1 MKRASFVK
9 RFVAL
14 VLAAAI
20 VLPNVNWSAFRVSAA
35 EGGKTITAA
44 ELVAKNYELT
54 EAEANLLE
62 AGFLVGDTYEYTLP
76 SESGDELVK
85 IDTDNQKINAEKYGN
100 WVASKA
106 VIKADGVITETV
118 DLTKGNTYSY
128 DGNMFTVEV
137 TYTLNQAV
145 PAATQKGLLEAV
157 AYLNVS
163 TEDIASLANA
173 SVNGNLGTI
182 VTAMPALKQLAEGF
196 DYIPAIDGRG
206 EVQFGTAAQ
215 EAYAALQAQV
225 NANSGKLK
233 LAALNADVL
242 DFTATEYAVKNGEA
256 YKAEVETLY
265 ALLNAI
271 NEDEVTQNPNI
282 ADFLIMSDKEAEATQ
297 WEAMTDI
304 LAATVEQLK
313 PVAEAEWAALDTTL
327 FGNVNWDELDTLV
340 AAIAST
346 TAVADFNESLLV
358 ATDVVSANASMYNV
372 TVNVALYTAETKDS
386 TELTKTAAAPL
397 VLTLAE
403 NATPADVEAAI
414 AESGVEADAKA
425 AWGSKY
431 VAEGYERT
439 ATKVTANLTK
449 DIEYVI
455 EYKPV
460 DCKVTFGMGYTNVD
474 PITVPYGYDMTLPV
488 NTEEGKAYDYTIGEV
503 IYAQGSVY
511 EVKGDVTV
519 DRAAGKAYTSTD
531 LYSIIANNFAADNE
545 VAQQILKSGALK
557 GNVSVSVRKPDP
569 TDSENLL
576 KLEDGTLTATA
587 TYPASYNELNWVP
600 YTYGETGNENE
611 FSGTTASWAGKTAK
625 VQYVLELK
633 NFDVATVDAALKLA
647 ATLKGD
653 AKGHISTMNGLMNE
667 YSTIEGL
674 DDVKLAAMSGVIGSS
689 PLVDTNGD
697 GFVTRDDDKTTA
709 ANIVMQQYFKAIIDD
724 LLANSLNPKTGKLK
738 LYDIL
743 TAYDAQGLKYYYLNA
758 ETVKAEVDSLSSHL
772 TAMMDDEAKMAALEY
787 ILVAVGYADYVEKL
801 ATVEETM
808 AKVSEDL
815 TLPNANIDMTDANAL
830 EKLMQ
835 ALNAEEDVI
844 TGAAGIPY
852 LVSDVLTIN
861 DSSYKMIQVLV
872 DVNGETFTV
881 TTPSQLIGTEITAE
895 TIAALKAE
903 IEQKVADKLVNK
915 YPHYEC
921 VVTGDEV
928 VAGATIDKNL
938 NQTYTYTAKEYT
950 VDVAGTEQIITA
962 EKLTIALEKHASS
975 DYTYKY
981 TIDGE
986 VIDAAVKD
994 TYTFT
999 LQQLADLFV
1008 NDAYSITREEINLA
1022 VDKFET
1028 TFDKL
1033 NNSSDNEY
1041 QIVRDAEGN
1050 ITGLNVTIVGSKNGV
1065 MSFVEELVN
1074 AGYSYIALNGQPL
1087 MYKNAAG
1094 ELELSMQTMINALLA
1109 DTTFG
1114 SQTLID
1120 LGKNN
1125 GGEVLN
1131 SKLALG
1137 SSGNTSARMR
1147 SINATLDFD
1156 NLDFVLKL
1164 DGVPVKMLKVSNGL
1178 DAIKNYMSFQS
1189 AGDSM
1194 DVTLNLPEKVYEAYL
1209 TALLAT
1215 GELDKTDVNA
1225 IDNKIAFEFLYDYIE
1240 QIIENEDVTATTF
1253 ENTLKKLDNA
1263 VNKWTEY
1270 DVPDY
1275 NLSAYD
1281 EYYQMLREALMGKN
1295 VTIDAQPENCT
1306 FDFIGQGQSILK
1318 MLDVVGIEIPE
1329 NYDTY
1334 MAMIKELK
1342 DGETLEATV
1351 KAKLANTSR
1360 DFEAALIDVRN
1371 DRFVDKADFTNDLP
1385 ARLNEVTG
1393 AAVIVLLDDV
1403 DGDLTFN
1410 ATTVLDLNG
1419 KTVNGSITSNKN
1431 LIIVDSSLNN
1441 DNAGKVTGAISGTAT
1456 IIGGYYD
1463 DPSAEAFV
1471 KDGYKIVNK
1480 QVQNVLYTL
1489 STDANGGLAFDINS
1503 DILEEN
1509 IDRYTV
1515 FAAELAADVA
1525 VDLVANYYTTAALNV
1540 LVDDD
1545 TNQDNGFVAGWKMI
1559 YGFNFSDFVDLIQSD
1574 SIPTDLVNM
1583 GLDMVSLP
1591 DLACVANMITADL
1604 LDLDAI
1610 KAALNSNGTQAIAS
1624 YSAQIAPWMVK
1635 VDHIFEN
1642 GEDYLT
1648 FGITGNEDLAKS
1660 IQISLYIN
1668 GDNYTDEAV
1677 KVIEYLDKIIVEE
1690 NDETFFRLVD
1700 VEELTYADKHF
1711 NLAGG
1716 AKARVHLDLSDYTT
1730 AMAVIMAHGNPAKEA
1745 DIIAAIGNEAALKA
1759 IFDEFTVEEV
1769 FNAVKV
1775 LNRNDSLADIAK
1787 GYGIDMEPN
1796 KYLEKALIL
1805 SLSATG
1811 KVLERLEITGN
1822 EAKLG
1827 SLDQDGD
1834 GIYEYGPKSV
1844 SKSGTIT
1851 KRGYGVNLDLTTAEA
1866 TVIIDLFGEDCLW
1879 GDMDH
1884 DNDVDNYDATLVLQY
1899 YAKLIPV
1906 ENICEKKADVN
1917 DDGAIDN
1924 YDATLILQ
1932 HYAKL
1937 ISKFPVEE

>member
-35 EGGKTITAA
+35 EGEKTITAA

-54 EAEANLLE
+54 EAEANLLNSGIFVGE
-62 AGFLVGDTYEYTLP
+62 TYTYTVPSNATGELVVVDPDNHLITAGKFGNWVPVSAEIIAGGATQESGITFADEDADGIYTATYEYDGKMFYADVVYDLDMDVDAGVQENLMA
-76 SESGDELVK
+76 SMVYL
-85 IDTDNQKINAEKYGN
+85 NNATKD
-100 WVASKA
+100 VADVYEQDA
-106 VIKADGVITETV
+106 NLGVIA
-118 DLTKGNTYSY
+118 S
-128 DGNMFTVEV
+128 
-137 TYTLNQAV
+137 AV
-145 PAATQKGLLEAV
+145 PALERMIEGFTFEIAPGREITEKLSDTAAEAVRELRKQLNANDGKLDLQVSLEEYIAGKSAYLVAFGDEFKEEIKATYDLLKIIADDDQIGNINIPDYLEAWDM
-157 AYLNVS
+157 A
-163 TEDIASLANA
+163 
-173 SVNGNLGTI
+173 
-182 VTAMPALKQLAEGF
+182 
-196 DYIPAIDGRG
+196 
-206 EVQFGTAAQ
+206 
-215 EAYAALQAQV
+215 
-225 NANSGKLK
+225 
-233 LAALNADVL
+233 
-242 DFTATEYAVKNGEA
+242 
-256 YKAEVETLY
+256 
-265 ALLNAI
+265 
-271 NEDEVTQNPNI
+271 
-282 ADFLIMSDKEAEATQ
+282 AEAVQ
-297 WEAMTDI
+297 WEAMVSI
-304 LAATVEQLK
+304 LNQLISALK
-313 PVAEAEWAALDTTL
+313 PVAEAEWGSFTPAVLVKDADYAK
-327 FGNVNWDELDTLV
+327 LDTLV
-340 AAIAST
+340 AALT
-346 TAVADFNESLLV
+346 TNTAIEAKATLDAD
-358 ATDVVSANASMYNV
+358 TVVLQANASMYDV
-372 TVNVALYTAETKDS
+372 EVNVVLKTVEKEDANTLVDNKIGPTTVTLGKDASLSEVEDAIKAEDIENKAIKEWTDKGLYTEAKD
-386 TELTKTAAAPL
+386 
-397 VLTLAE
+397 
-403 NATPADVEAAI
+403 
-414 AESGVEADAKA
+414 
-425 AWGSKY
+425 
-431 VAEGYERT
+431 
-439 ATKVTANLTK
+439 K
-449 DIEYVI
+449 D
-455 EYKPV
+455 
-460 DCKVTFGMGYTNVD
+460 GYTR
-474 PITVPYGYDMTLPV
+474 TVETDLSSDGLTDNCAYTIVYTPKQYEVTYGYTPEEGEIAPEKVNYGYKMTLPKHADD
-488 NTEEGKAYDYTIGEV
+488 EKAYDYTVNGEKQ
-503 IYAQGSVY
+503 AQG
-511 EVKGDVTV
+511 TV
-519 DRAAGKAYTSTD
+519 ITITKATEIKRVEGKAYTAKT
-531 LYSIIANNFAADNE
+531 LYGIIADNVSSDK
-545 VAQQILKSGALK
+545 VASAILASGALFNDK
-557 GNVSVSVRKPDP
+557 AVNVRVPDAR
-569 TDSENLL
+569 DVEELL
-576 KLEDGTLTATA
+576 KLEGGQLEAADYDSNYEGLKWEPDTYGTTGTEESFGTQDIVAWTANAVTVKYKLSLTNVTNAQEIIDLAIDLDQDAEGQTATLDRL
-587 TYPASYNELNWVP
+587 ASYYDLMGQLDKTKLGAMNGVIDVQDEIDAATKAEMKATINKIINGHLDGQQLKLYNMIGEYLNEQGGGLYYY
-600 YTYGETGNENE
+600 YTNSNKVLDEINTLSSYITELLDNKDALTIVANAAGYGEYVDKIADIDTALADVKRDLKAPNAAIDLSSANLGKLVAALEMEGSVSADLKLETPYIVSSGLKATDSSYKVINVMIQVGNKSRTVSSDEILRGTAIDQAVIDGLEAQILAELSDMEIDAKYYERALGEGSDTVAAGDVLDKNLNVVYVYTPVAYTVKIEGEADQTITVENLQISLPKHSETGYRYDYTVDGKVVNSAIYNFEVAQLDKLFVDGVYTITRVAVNVAAEKLENKVND
-611 FSGTTASWAGKTAK
+611 FNSNGSGNF
-625 VQYVLELK
+625 YELVK
-633 NFDVATVDAALKLA
+633 DTDGNITGFVATV
-647 ATLKGD
+647 KGD
-653 AKGHISTMNGLMNE
+653 KNGIMSFVEDLVNSGYDYIGLNDEALM
-667 YSTIEGL
+667 
-674 DDVKLAAMSGVIGSS
+674 
-689 PLVDTNGD
+689 
-697 GFVTRDDDKTTA
+697 
-709 ANIVMQQYFKAIIDD
+709 
-724 LLANSLNPKTGKLK
+724 
-738 LYDIL
+738 
-743 TAYDAQGLKYYYLNA
+743 YLNA
-758 ETVKAEVDSLSSHL
+758 ENTLEV
-772 TAMMDDEAKMAALEY
+772 
-787 ILVAVGYADYVEKL
+787 
-801 ATVEETM
+801 
-808 AKVSEDL
+808 
-815 TLPNANIDMTDANAL
+815 
-830 EKLMQ
+830 
-835 ALNAEEDVI
+835 
-844 TGAAGIPY
+844 
-852 LVSDVLTIN
+852 
-861 DSSYKMIQVLV
+861 
-872 DVNGETFTV
+872 
-881 TTPSQLIGTEITAE
+881 
-895 TIAALKAE
+895 
-903 IEQKVADKLVNK
+903 
-915 YPHYEC
+915 
-921 VVTGDEV
+921 
-928 VAGATIDKNL
+928 
-938 NQTYTYTAKEYT
+938 
-950 VDVAGTEQIITA
+950 
-962 EKLTIALEKHASS
+962 
-975 DYTYKY
+975 
-981 TIDGE
+981 
-986 VIDAAVKD
+986 
-994 TYTFT
+994 
-999 LQQLADLFV
+999 
-1008 NDAYSITREEINLA
+1008 
-1022 VDKFET
+1022 
-1028 TFDKL
+1028 
-1033 NNSSDNEY
+1033 
-1041 QIVRDAEGN
+1041 
-1050 ITGLNVTIVGSKNGV
+1050 
-1065 MSFVEELVN
+1065 
-1074 AGYSYIALNGQPL
+1074 
-1087 MYKNAAG
+1087 
-1094 ELELSMQTMINALLA
+1094 SMQTMINALLA

-1120 LGKNN
+1120 LGTNN
-1125 GGEVLN
+1125 GGKVL
-1131 SKLALG
+1131 SAKLDLG
-1137 SSGNTSARMR
+1137 STNAASAKMR

-1240 QIIENEDVTATTF
+1240 QVIENEDVTATTF

-1306 FDFIGQGQSILK
+1306 FDFIGQGQGILK
-1318 MLDVVGIEIPE
+1318 MLDVMGIVIPE
-1329 NYDTY
+1329 NYETY
-1334 MAMIKELK
+1334 IGMIKELK

-1351 KAKLANTSR
+1351 KANLANTSR

-1540 LVDDD
+1540 LVDDE
-1545 TNQDNGFVAGWKMI
+1545 TNQDTGFVAGWKMI

-1690 NDETFFRLVD
+1690 NEETFFRLVD

-1844 SKSGTIT
+1844 SKSGSVT